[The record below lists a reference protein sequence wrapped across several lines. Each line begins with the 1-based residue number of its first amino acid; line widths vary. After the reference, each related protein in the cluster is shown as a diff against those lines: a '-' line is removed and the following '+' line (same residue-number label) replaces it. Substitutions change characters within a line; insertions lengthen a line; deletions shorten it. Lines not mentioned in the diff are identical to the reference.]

1 MSNKP
6 LITQWKS
13 ERLGESYERIRHA
26 SGLDIY
32 LFPKSMTTTYALF
45 ATRFGS
51 VDQDFRLEGDPEN
64 EVVHVPAG
72 VAHFLEHKMFANE
85 DGVDSFER
93 FSAYGADA
101 NAYTAHNRT
110 VYLFGATENFD
121 QSLTELL
128 RFVTHPYFTED
139 SVKKECG
146 IIAQEIKMYDDDAY
160 ERCFSELLKSLY
172 HTHPIRQNI
181 CGTVPSIK
189 QITPQTL
196 MDCYRVFYNLSNMAL
211 VICGNVTREE
221 ILAIADRE
229 LPREEAVHIVRSVP
243 DEPDTVFRSRFEVEM
258 PVAKPIFHIG
268 FKDRGHRGSALERQ
282 RREAIMS
289 ILNEMLFSRSGELF
303 NSLFENGKISP
314 GFSYGYSMSDTF
326 SFNSLAGEAD
336 DPELVLRE
344 ILAYIEKKKEEGLD
358 ETVFARCRRVMCAE
372 YVKDFDS
379 TEEIANSLLGYVF
392 DEGEM
397 FAYGDLLKDVTL
409 ADAEQLLHEA
419 FSPEYV
425 CMAVVKPMK

>member
-6 LITQWKS
+6 LLQQF
-13 ERLGESYERIRHA
+13 ECDRLEETYDLIRHP

-32 LFPKSMTTTYALF
+32 VFPKKLTTTYALF

-51 VDQDFRLEGDPEN
+51 VDQDFRLEDDPEQN
-64 EVVHVPAG
+64 VVHVPAG

-110 VYLFGATENFD
+110 VYLFGCTENFD
-121 QSLTELL
+121 LSLTELL
-128 RFVTHPYFTED
+128 RFVTHPYFTDD
-139 SVKKECG
+139 SVQKERG

-160 ERCFSELLKSLY
+160 ERCFSELLKCLY
-172 HTHPIRQNI
+172 HVHPIRQNI
-181 CGTVPSIK
+181 CGTVQSIEK
-189 QITPQTL
+189 ITPTTL

-211 VICGNVTREE
+211 VICGNVTVDEV
-221 ILAIADRE
+221 LAIADRE
-229 LPREEAVHIVRSVP
+229 LPWEKTVRIIRRFP
-243 DEPDTVFRSRFEVEM
+243 DEPDTVYRRRFEIAM

-268 FKDRGHRGSALERQ
+268 FKDRGHRGSAIERQ

-303 NSLFENGKISP
+303 NSLFESGKISP

-326 SFNSLAGEAD
+326 SFDSLAGEAD
-336 DPELVLRE
+336 DPDSVLRE
-344 ILAYIEKKKEEGLD
+344 ILAYIEQKQRDGLD
-358 ETVFARCRRVMCAE
+358 ATVFARCRRVMCAE

-392 DEGEM
+392 DDGEM
-397 FAYGDLLKDVTL
+397 FAYGDLLKGVTL
-409 ADAEQLLHEA
+409 ADAEQLLHEV
-419 FSPEYV
+419 FQSEYV
-425 CMAVVKPMK
+425 CMSVVKPME